1 MLMHR
6 DTMMCFAADWI
17 ANWNRRDVEAVL
29 RHFADEAEFV
39 SPVAREIVGEAV
51 LQGKERIRAYWSTA
65 LDRIPTLH
73 FTLDH
78 ATWDATH
85 RKLTVVYIAERAG
98 RRRRACEIMT
108 FDAAGRQVKGEAFYG
123 ADL

>member
-1 MLMHR
+1 MLMHH
-6 DTMMCFAADWI
+6 DTMMGFAADWI

-39 SPVAREIVGEAV
+39 SPVARDVVGEAV
-51 LQGKERIRAYWSTA
+51 LKGKEKIGAYWRTA

-78 ATWDATH
+78 ATWDVTH
-85 RKLTVVYIAERAG
+85 RELTVIYIAERSG

-108 FDAAGRQVKGEAFYG
+108 FDAAGQQVRGEAFYG

>member
-1 MLMHR
+1 MEMSR
-6 DTMMCFAADWI
+6 DAMMRFAAAWI

-29 RHFADEAEFV
+29 GHFADDATFV
-39 SPVAREIVGEAV
+39 SPVARDVVGEAV
-51 LQGKERIRAYWSTA
+51 LTGKEGIGAYWRAA
-65 LDRIPTLH
+65 LDRIPSLR

-78 ATWDATH
+78 ATWDDA
-85 RKLTVVYIAERAG
+85 RRELTVIYVAERDG

-108 FDAAGRQVKGEAFYG
+108 FDAAGRQVRGEAFYG